1 MRAAVRT
8 RVTIAVLVL
17 VLVFYAV
24 LLGYKGL
31 ALLGSGVLEGQLLG
45 LAVLVVPLLGLYL
58 VWREIDF
65 GRRTAVLARTLDAE
79 GGLPVDDL
87 PRRPSGRLDR
97 AAADGLF
104 AQMRQETEASPGDW
118 RSWFRLALAYD
129 AAGDRS
135 RARAAARH
143 AIELHTSTLSG

>member
-1 MRAAVRT
+1 VSAAVRT
-8 RVTIAVLVL
+8 RATIALLVL
-17 VLVFYAV
+17 ALVFYAV
-24 LLGYKGL
+24 LLGFKGV

-45 LAVLVVPLLGLYL
+45 LAVLVMPVLGLYL

-87 PRRPSGRLDR
+87 PRRPSGRVDR

-104 AQMRQETEASPGDW
+104 TRMRAETEASPEDW

-129 AAGDRS
+129 AAGDRT

-143 AIELHTSTLSG
+143 AIELHTAAPRG

>member
-1 MRAAVRT
+1 MTGTVRT
-8 RVTIAVLVL
+8 RATIAVTVAVL
-17 VLVFYAV
+17 AFYAA
-24 LLGYKGL
+24 LIGYKGV
-31 ALLGSGVLEGQLLG
+31 ALLASGALVGQLLG
-45 LAVLVVPLLGLYL
+45 LLL

-87 PRRPSGRLDR
+87 PRRPSGRVDR

-104 AQMRQETEASPGDW
+104 ARMRDETVTSPEDW
-118 RSWFRLALAYD
+118 RRWFRLALAYD
-129 AAGDRS
+129 AAGDRT

-143 AIELHTSTLSG
+143 AISLHAGSLPG